1 MNKVERMTEIAK
13 ASPDFGKRVG
23 YKMCVVDELHDIKE
37 LEKEAERFVSEK
49 SDKGNFDI
57 EQFGKAYFS
66 ESSMKQALVKFTE
79 QRKVRTEIEI
89 NGVRFSSI
97 SDMLQY
103 MDKLRDHIIDLEKEN
118 AELKRQVEQKQH
130 LADVR
135 LEQSLKS
142 YKLFSDERKARI
154 DADIALD
161 NTTDRLTYAKTII
174 QDLLD
179 NTDEY
184 ARQRAEDFL
193 KEE

>member
-118 AELKRQVEQKQH
+118 AELKDYRLKTLAENQTDVQKYAVNLEHKLSWYDEQLLKAKEIIKRLLQATYSEGWNYSLQVKVE
-130 LADVR
+130 
-135 LEQSLKS
+135 
-142 YKLFSDERKARI
+142 
-154 DADIALD
+154 
-161 NTTDRLTYAKTII
+161 
-174 QDLLD
+174 
-179 NTDEY
+179 
-184 ARQRAEDFL
+184 AEKFL
-193 KEE
+193 KELE

>member
-49 SDKGNFDI
+49 SDKGNFDT

-103 MDKLRDHIIDLEKEN
+103 MDKLRDHIIDLENKN
-118 AELKRQVEQKQH
+118 AELKAQIEKMKCCQNCSH
-130 LADVR
+130 LCSR
-135 LEQSLKS
+135 CELG
-142 YKLFSDERKARI
+142 I
-154 DADIALD
+154 DGCYVCSKWEIREND
-161 NTTDRLTYAKTII
+161 
-174 QDLLD
+174 
-179 NTDEY
+179 
-184 ARQRAEDFL
+184 RQR
-193 KEE
+193 